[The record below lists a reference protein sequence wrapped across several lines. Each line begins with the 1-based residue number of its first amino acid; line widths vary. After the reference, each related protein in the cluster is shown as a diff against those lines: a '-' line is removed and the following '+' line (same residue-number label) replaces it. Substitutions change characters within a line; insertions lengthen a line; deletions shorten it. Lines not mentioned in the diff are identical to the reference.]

1 MFVRKIGFISRTY
14 RHINRYRQILS
25 ILFKYG
31 FGDLID
37 QLNVGQYIEIG
48 MQMVSR
54 KRRENVEKLTRTE
67 RVRMALEELG
77 PTFVKLGQILSS
89 RPDLVPVEFI
99 QELSKLQD
107 NVPSFPF
114 AQVKEI
120 VEAELQT
127 PLEDMYKEFNE
138 TPLAAASIGQ
148 VHRGRLKS
156 GEDVIV
162 KVQRPGIHA
171 TIEVDLEIMLHLAIL
186 IEKHVEEW
194 GVHKPT
200 RIVEEFSRSLG
211 REINYTIEASNAERF
226 ARQFTGNSSV
236 YVPRIF
242 GEASTRRI
250 LTMEYIDGI
259 KASEIGKLDKGGF
272 DRKII
277 ASRGA
282 DLILEQVFEYGFFHG
297 DPHPG
302 NIFILPGNVVCYLD
316 FGMMGRV
323 DRRAREDFADIV
335 YAYVS
340 RDESKIVDALL
351 RVVEWD
357 KEPDRRALEKDI
369 GDFVESYLYKSL
381 KELRIEDILYQILE
395 LITHHQLRLPPD
407 MFLMV
412 KALTQVE
419 GLGLVLDPDF
429 DMTEK
434 ATPYIKRLKL
444 KRLSPKRII
453 GDFLDSGG
461 DLVQLIKEIPGELRD
476 ITKQIKQ
483 GKIKIEF
490 EHRGLENLVFEMDRS
505 SNRVAFAL
513 VVASL
518 VIGSSLIIRSD
529 LGPFIF
535 GFPMLGLVGFSI
547 AGIFGIW
554 LLISILRSRRM

>member
-1 MFVRKIGFISRTY
+1 
-14 RHINRYRQILS
+14 
-25 ILFKYG
+25 LFKYG

-48 MQMVSR
+48 MQMVSK
-54 KRRENVEKLTRTE
+54 KRRENVEKLTRAE

-127 PLEDMYKEFNE
+127 PLKDMYKEFNE

-162 KVQRPGIHA
+162 KVQRPGIRA

-194 GVHKPT
+194 GLHKPT
-200 RIVEEFSRSLG
+200 RIVEEFSHSLG
-211 REINYTIEASNAERF
+211 KEIDYTIEASNAERF

-236 YVPRIF
+236 YVPCIF
-242 GEASTRRI
+242 REASTRRI
-250 LTMEYIDGI
+250 LTIEYIGGI

-272 DRKII
+272 DRKIL

-302 NIFILPGNVVCYLD
+302 NIFILPDNVVCYLD

-381 KELRIEDILYQILE
+381 KELRIEDILHQILE
-395 LITHHQLRLPPD
+395 LITHHRLRLPPD
-407 MFLMV
+407 IFLMV

-434 ATPYIKRLKL
+434 AAPFVKRLKL

-453 GDFLDSGG
+453 ADFLDSGG

-483 GKIKIEF
+483 GKISIAF

-518 VIGSSLIIRSD
+518 VIGSSLIFRSD
-529 LGPFIF
+529 LGPFLF
-535 GFPMLGLVGFSI
+535 GFPLLGLVGFSI
-547 AGIFGIW
+547 AAIFGIW
-554 LLISILRSRRM
+554 LLISILRSGKM

>member
-107 NVPSFPF
+107 KVPSFPF

-120 VEAELQT
+120 VEAELQI

-357 KEPDRRALEKDI
+357 KEPDRRALEKDL

>member
-1 MFVRKIGFISRTY
+1 
-14 RHINRYRQILS
+14 
-25 ILFKYG
+25 
-31 FGDLID
+31 
-37 QLNVGQYIEIG
+37 
-48 MQMVSR
+48 MQMVSK
-54 KRRENVEKLTRTE
+54 KRRENVEKLTRAE

-127 PLEDMYKEFNE
+127 PLKDMYKEFNE

-162 KVQRPGIHA
+162 KVQRPGIRA

-194 GVHKPT
+194 GLHKPT
-200 RIVEEFSRSLG
+200 RIVEEFSHSLG
-211 REINYTIEASNAERF
+211 KEIDYTIEASNAERF

-236 YVPRIF
+236 YVPCIF
-242 GEASTRRI
+242 REASTRRI
-250 LTMEYIDGI
+250 LTIEYIGGI

-272 DRKII
+272 DRKIL

-302 NIFILPGNVVCYLD
+302 NIFILPDNVVCYLD

-381 KELRIEDILYQILE
+381 KELRIEDILHQILE

-407 MFLMV
+407 IFLMV

-434 ATPYIKRLKL
+434 AAPFVKRLKL

-453 GDFLDSGG
+453 ADFLDSGG

-483 GKIKIEF
+483 GKISIAF

-518 VIGSSLIIRSD
+518 VIGSSLIFRSD
-529 LGPFIF
+529 LGPFLF
-535 GFPMLGLVGFSI
+535 GFPLLGLVGFSI
-547 AGIFGIW
+547 AAIFGIW
-554 LLISILRSRRM
+554 LLISILRSGKM

>member
-107 NVPSFPF
+107 KVPSFPF

-120 VEAELQT
+120 VEAELQI

>member
-236 YVPRIF
+236 YVPCIF

>member
-14 RHINRYRQILS
+14 RHINRYRQILT

-31 FGDLID
+31 FGDLVD

-48 MQMVSR
+48 MQMVSK
-54 KRRENVEKLTRTE
+54 KRRENVEKLTRAE

-127 PLEDMYKEFNE
+127 PLKDMYKEFNE

-162 KVQRPGIHA
+162 KVQRPGIRA

-194 GVHKPT
+194 GLHKPT
-200 RIVEEFSRSLG
+200 RIVEEFSHSLG
-211 REINYTIEASNAERF
+211 KEIDYTIEASNAERF

-236 YVPRIF
+236 YVPCIF
-242 GEASTRRI
+242 REASTRRI
-250 LTMEYIDGI
+250 LTIEYIGGI

-272 DRKII
+272 DRKIL

-302 NIFILPGNVVCYLD
+302 NIFILPDNVVCYLD

-381 KELRIEDILYQILE
+381 KELRIEDILHQILE
-395 LITHHQLRLPPD
+395 LITHHRLRLPPD
-407 MFLMV
+407 IFLMV

-434 ATPYIKRLKL
+434 AAPFVKRLKL

-453 GDFLDSGG
+453 ADFLDSGG

-483 GKIKIEF
+483 GKISIAF

-518 VIGSSLIIRSD
+518 VIGSSLIFRSD
-529 LGPFIF
+529 LGPFLF
-535 GFPMLGLVGFSI
+535 GFPLLGLVGFSI
-547 AGIFGIW
+547 AAIFGIW
-554 LLISILRSRRM
+554 LLISILRSGKM